1 MLTLSA
7 IQIASME
14 MAEAI
19 TAVLGIETEIV
30 DQNLKIVAGTGR
42 YKEKIGTYEE
52 DGIVSGE
59 EFYGNLL
66 ISGEE
71 VVVNDAKSSPRYH
84 PKENELAEVCCPIKL
99 DNRVIGLI
107 ALVAFNSSQQEKILS
122 NHENLLLFLRKMAS
136 LIASKLAEMHKSSEL
151 HAIIESIHDGIVA
164 LDSNG
169 IIASC
174 NKRGEQLLGKSKS
187 QLMGKS
193 INKLWHTFP
202 LADVLQAG
210 KPITDIE
217 EIYVDE
223 NGKDMHFLCT
233 ATPIFTQ
240 TDNSTILSGA
250 VISFQ
255 DISDIRSR
263 IFQMTQ
269 VEDPTELSE
278 IVGQTASITKIK
290 QHILQFTNS
299 LSTILITGE
308 SGTGKGLVAR
318 AIHYVGNRK
327 SGPFVSIN
335 CGAIPDTLIES
346 ELFGYQPGAFTG
358 ARKTGKPGKFE
369 LANDGTILLDEIADF
384 PLHLQAKLLHVI
396 QNHQIERLG
405 GTQTIP
411 INVRIIAATNKNL
424 EDMIRNREFRE
435 DLYFR
440 LNVIPFYLPPLR
452 ERQGDVSLLL
462 NHTLNKLNKTIGK
475 EIVGFSPEAL
485 ELLLNYSW
493 PGNIRE
499 LENVMEYAVNLEQG
513 MNIQVGSLPPRLT
526 SEQFLY
532 TLKEPYGPG
541 HPKAA
546 KQSLKYLTDRYQIK
560 VIEACL
566 LQTGHSVAG
575 KRRAAQLLGISESTL
590 YRRVRELKIP
600 ASSGTADRY

>member
-1 MLTLSA
+1 MLNLSA

-19 TAVLGIETEIV
+19 TAVLGIEIEIV
-30 DQNLKIVAGTGR
+30 DTNLKIIAGTGR
-42 YKEKIGTYEE
+42 YREKIGSYEE
-52 DGIVSGE
+52 DGIVTEE

-66 ISGEE
+66 LSGEE
-71 VVVNDAKSSPRYH
+71 VVVKDVNNFSRYH
-84 PKENELAEVCCPIKL
+84 PKEKELAEICCPIKL
-99 DNRVIGLI
+99 DDRVVGLI
-107 ALVAFNSSQQEKILS
+107 ALVAFNSSQQNKILS

-151 HAIIESIHDGIVA
+151 RAIIESIHDGIIA
-164 LDSNG
+164 LDSHG
-169 IIASC
+169 IIVSC
-174 NKRGEQLLGKSKS
+174 NKQCEQLLGKSKS

-193 INKLWHTFP
+193 INNLWINFP
-202 LADVLQAG
+202 LTDITQQG
-210 KPITDIE
+210 KPIKDIE

-223 NGKDMHFLCT
+223 NGKDMHFLST
-233 ATPIFTQ
+233 AMPIFTE
-240 TDNSTILSGA
+240 TDSSTILSGT

-278 IVGQTASITKIK
+278 IVGQSASITKIK

-318 AIHYVGNRK
+318 AIHYIGNRK
-327 SGPFVSIN
+327 SNPFVSVN

-358 ARKTGKPGKFE
+358 ARKSGKAGKFE
-369 LANDGTILLDEIADF
+369 LANNGTILLDEIADF

-405 GTQTIP
+405 GTKTIP

-424 EDMIRNREFRE
+424 EDMIRSNEFRE

-440 LNVIPFYLPPLR
+440 LNVIPFHLPPLR
-452 ERQGDVSLLL
+452 ERQSDVLLLL
-462 NHTLNKLNKTIGK
+462 NHTLNKLNKMIGK
-475 EIVGFSPEAL
+475 NIVGFSPESL
-485 ELLLNYSW
+485 DILLHYSW
-493 PGNIRE
+493 PGNVRE

-513 MNIQVGSLPPRLT
+513 MNIQAGNLPPRLT
-526 SEQFLY
+526 AENFLY
-532 TLKEPYGPG
+532 PLAEPFCGVLQ
-541 HPKAA
+541 KAD
-546 KQSLKYLTDRYQIK
+546 KQSLRDLTDLYQTK

-566 LQTGHSVAG
+566 NQTGHSVEG
-575 KRRAAQLLGISESTL
+575 KRRAARLLEISESTL
-590 YRRVRELKIP
+590 YRRIRELNIIS
-600 ASSGTADRY
+600 ASNKR

>member
-1 MLTLSA
+1 MLNLSA
-7 IQIASME
+7 IQIALME

-30 DQNLKIVAGTGR
+30 DNRLKIIAGTGR

-52 DGIVSGE
+52 DGIVTEE

-66 ISGEE
+66 LSGNEI
-71 VVVNDAKSSPRYH
+71 VVKDVKNSPRYH
-84 PKENELAEVCCPIKL
+84 PKENELAEICCPIKL
-99 DNRVIGLI
+99 DGRVIGLI
-107 ALVAFNSSQQEKILS
+107 ALVAFNSGQQNKILS

-136 LIASKLAEMHKSSEL
+136 LTASKLAEMQKSSEL
-151 HAIIESIHDGIVA
+151 RAIIESIHDGILA

-169 IIASC
+169 IIVSC
-174 NKRGEQLLGKSKS
+174 NKQGEQLLGKSKS
-187 QLMGKS
+187 QLMGRS
-193 INKLWHTFP
+193 INELWINFP
-202 LADVLQAG
+202 LAGVVQHG
-210 KPITDIE
+210 KPITDLE

-223 NGKDMHFLCT
+223 NGKDMHFLST
-233 ATPIFTQ
+233 AMPIFTE
-240 TDNSTILSGA
+240 TDNSKILSGA

-269 VEDPTELSE
+269 IEDPTELSE
-278 IVGQTASITKIK
+278 IVGQSASITKIK

-318 AIHYVGNRK
+318 AIHYIGNRK
-327 SGPFVSIN
+327 SYPFVSVN

-358 ARKTGKPGKFE
+358 ARKTGKAGKFE
-369 LANDGTILLDEIADF
+369 LANNGTILLDEIADF

-405 GTQTIP
+405 GTKTIP

-424 EDMIRNREFRE
+424 EDMIRNKEFRE

-440 LNVIPFYLPPLR
+440 LNVIPIHLSPLR
-452 ERQGDVSLLL
+452 ERQNDVLLLL
-462 NHTLNKLNKTIGK
+462 NYTLNKLNKMIGK
-475 EIVGFSPEAL
+475 NIVGFSPKSL
-485 ELLLNYSW
+485 DILLNYSW
-493 PGNIRE
+493 PGNVRE
-499 LENVMEYAVNLEQG
+499 LENVIEYAVNLEQG

-526 SEQFLY
+526 SENFLY
-532 TLKEPYGPG
+532 PLAEPYAAG
-541 HPKAA
+541 HKKTD
-546 KQSLKYLTDRYQIK
+546 KQSLKYLTDLYQTQI
-560 VIEACL
+560 IEACL
-566 LQTGHSVAG
+566 SQTGHSVEG
-575 KRRAAQLLGISESTL
+575 KRRAAYLLEVSESTL
-590 YRRVRELKIP
+590 YRRIRELNIKF
-600 ASSGTADRY
+600 ASNKR

>member
-513 MNIQVGSLPPRLT
+513 MNIQAGSLPPRLT

-566 LQTGHSVAG
+566 LQTGHSVTG